1 MSPGKPHTD
10 TAKAESFR
18 LTASA
23 GRSWFSKKRCL
34 PFCMAQS
41 RRNPRPAPAGMQR
54 AVNDWSR
61 LNLSSSLRM
70 IWTECAGS
78 KDIEVFTRKIVLF
91 LDLHRT
97 TECYYLPYSRMTR
110 HFDTEN
116 GARMWVWGKCSTP
129 AHVL

>member
-61 LNLSSSLRM
+61 LNLSSFLRM
-70 IWTECAGS
+70 IWTE
-78 KDIEVFTRKIVLF
+78 
-91 LDLHRT
+91 
-97 TECYYLPYSRMTR
+97 
-110 HFDTEN
+110 
-116 GARMWVWGKCSTP
+116 
-129 AHVL
+129 